1 MNAKLKLISIMTLS
15 AVLSACSMIP
25 DYQRPANPV
34 MLENSDEVVNAS
46 LAADTGWQEFYQ
58 DEQLQQLIALSLEN
72 NRNLRATVLQVEQLR
87 AQYKIQRAELLP
99 AVDGTASATRQR
111 VPEGVSSG
119 SQTIG
124 GGGIYE
130 EYQIG
135 VGISAWEIDFLAG
148 LTVCSKPLWNS
159 FLPVKPVVE
168 VFS

>member
-135 VGISAWEIDFLAG
+135 VGISAWEIDFFGRIDSL
-148 LTVCSKPLWNS
+148 
-159 FLPVKPVVE
+159 
-168 VFS
+168 